1 MKEKKSSPQI
11 ENSKKQAPSGK
22 RSFKPNLISPDI
34 RKYSPNGKSP
44 WIGIATA
51 GAILIVT
58 FIVWNLIS
66 TAASR
71 GDEVAL
77 STIVKD
83 ISDKKYD
90 KIILRD
96 DIVIIENNE
105 KKVIDGKDVE
115 IPVREHALLSS
126 STDFYERLDD
136 AGIDI
141 KTIQN
146 DFYEPAVGIGFGDI
160 ISIVLL
166 GAGVILVFMMVRSM
180 QASGGR
186 LMDFGQSKAR
196 LIFGKKTGVTFNDV
210 AGIDEVKE
218 ELVEI
223 VDFLKKPK
231 KYIAAGARIPK
242 GVLLVGAPGTGK
254 TLLAR
259 SVAGEAGVPFFHTSG
274 SEFEEML
281 VGAGASRVRDLF
293 TKAKRAAPC
302 ILFID
307 EIDAVAKKRGTVLH
321 SAGGEQTLNQILV
334 EMDGLETRENVIVL
348 AATNRPDVLDPAILR
363 PGRFDRTV
371 TVQMPDYEGRLA
383 ILRVHAK
390 NKKFDKNADLET
402 VARKTVG
409 YSGADLENLLN
420 EAAIMA
426 AKDERSVISQSDLI
440 ESHLKVKLGRQKRNK
455 RTEDDIKRVAYHE
468 AGHAVVAKLTPGAH
482 PVEKISIISRG
493 DSGGVTVTIPEEEET
508 MTKKSQ
514 LYAKITTLVSGK
526 VAEELFMEEMT
537 TGASSDIKYATE
549 LARLMVQ
556 KFGMNERL
564 GFVSY
569 GNIEDSSYLGFQY
582 NSSKEYSEKTA
593 EMIDE
598 EVRKIMEKAQK
609 SSKRILTDNKALV
622 EKLVSLLIENEE
634 VDRKEFDSLFE

>member
-1 MKEKKSSPQI
+1 
-11 ENSKKQAPSGK
+11 
-22 RSFKPNLISPDI
+22 
-34 RKYSPNGKSP
+34 
-44 WIGIATA
+44 
-51 GAILIVT
+51 
-58 FIVWNLIS
+58 
-66 TAASR
+66 
-71 GDEVAL
+71 
-77 STIVKD
+77 
-83 ISDKKYD
+83 
-90 KIILRD
+90 
-96 DIVIIENNE
+96 
-105 KKVIDGKDVE
+105 
-115 IPVREHALLSS
+115 
-126 STDFYERLDD
+126 
-136 AGIDI
+136 
-141 KTIQN
+141 
-146 DFYEPAVGIGFGDI
+146 
-160 ISIVLL
+160 
-166 GAGVILVFMMVRSM
+166 
-180 QASGGR
+180 
-186 LMDFGQSKAR
+186 
-196 LIFGKKTGVTFNDV
+196 
-210 AGIDEVKE
+210 
-218 ELVEI
+218 
-223 VDFLKKPK
+223 
-231 KYIAAGARIPK
+231 
-242 GVLLVGAPGTGK
+242 
-254 TLLAR
+254 
-259 SVAGEAGVPFFHTSG
+259 
-274 SEFEEML
+274 
-281 VGAGASRVRDLF
+281 
-293 TKAKRAAPC
+293 
-302 ILFID
+302 FID